1 MYTEYIKLNLL
12 KVDSNQLIKDF
23 IYTVKSVLLTQSKTQ
38 KVKFQKFKQKK

>member
-1 MYTEYIKLNLL
+1 MEYVELKLLD
-12 KVDSNQLIKDF
+12 VDGDWLIKDF